1 MYRGRNLLLSVVL
14 HDFRRGGGKK
24 VKKSQKNVENTRKGP
39 QTTENHVFCRLF
51 GPVRIPQT
59 LPESTVNERE
69 KKRKQV
75 SPPVENVRNRL
86 IAIHGRYLHDRFVF
100 LFIYFFLGGGVIDI
114 RIECFAKVLNECE
127 AHCDFPC
134 SL

>member
-1 MYRGRNLLLSVVL
+1 MKNSEIFGDRPRACTEAVTCFFQWFYMISG
-14 HDFRRGGGKK
+14 GGGKK

-75 SPPVENVRNRL
+75 SPPVE
-86 IAIHGRYLHDRFVF
+86 
-100 LFIYFFLGGGVIDI
+100 
-114 RIECFAKVLNECE
+114 K
-127 AHCDFPC
+127 
-134 SL
+134 